1 MEKLLYLV
9 ITNGGRN
16 MLGAIEA
23 GGTKFVCAVGDVTGN
38 IVERIQIPT
47 TVPEETMSKVI
58 EFFKRYDLEAIGIG
72 SFGPIDVNRE
82 SKTYGLITS
91 TPKIA
96 WKDYP
101 FVQTMTDAFH
111 VPIGF
116 NTDVNAAALGEA
128 TFGAAKG
135 LDSCLYI
142 TVGTGIG
149 AGAMVQGKLLQG
161 LSHPEM
167 GHILVR
173 RHSND
178 HYQGKCPYHHD
189 CLEGLAAGPA
199 IEERWGEKG
208 INLVDRPE
216 VWDMEGYY
224 IAQALMQYILI
235 LSPKK
240 IILGGGVMN
249 QKQVFP
255 IIYKH
260 LEELINGYVSL
271 PEMADYIVS
280 PSLGDRAG
288 IIGSLLLAYQAL
300 QVEKQH

>member
-1 MEKLLYLV
+1 
-9 ITNGGRN
+9 

-23 GGTKFVCAVGDVTGN
+23 GGTKFVCAVGDESGN
-38 IVERIQIPT
+38 IIERIQIPT
-47 TVPEETMSKVI
+47 TVPEETMPKVI
-58 EFFKRYDLEAIGIG
+58 EFFKQYDVEAIGIG
-72 SFGPIDVNRE
+72 SFGPIDVNQD
-82 SKTYGLITS
+82 SKTYGFITS
-91 TPKIA
+91 TPKTA

-101 FVQTMTDAFH
+101 LVKTIIDAFD
-111 VPIGF
+111 VPVGF

-161 LSHPEM
+161 LTHPEM

-173 RHSND
+173 RHPLD

-208 INLVDRPE
+208 INLVDRVE
-216 VWDMEGYY
+216 VWEMEGYY
-224 IAQALMQYILI
+224 VAQALMQYVLI
-235 LSPKK
+235 LSPKR
-240 IILGGGVMN
+240 IILGGGVMS

-255 IIYKH
+255 IIYKY
-260 LEELINGYVSL
+260 LAELLNGYVTL
-271 PEMADYIVS
+271 PELSEYIVS
-280 PSLGDRAG
+280 PGLGDRAG

-300 QVEKQH
+300 QEKTQN